1 MLGVEFRPG
10 SHQCSSRQIHGLL
23 SLEQLERLPPHRL
36 ESLQDSKLRPSDM
49 YIQVEEVTLPIRF
62 IVFTGHFIAVLAV
75 VFDFDRIVSCIT
87 EIDPTKAT
95 GSALDSFEESKQQ

>member
-1 MLGVEFRPG
+1 
-10 SHQCSSRQIHGLL
+10 
-23 SLEQLERLPPHRL
+23 
-36 ESLQDSKLRPSDM
+36 M

-87 EIDPTKAT
+87 EVDPTKAT
-95 GSALDSFEESKQQ
+95 GAALDNFEDTKQQ